1 VNLVVEALD
10 RKHVIF
16 LLSDQHNAA
25 IAGFAGDQYVRTP
38 NLDKL
43 AATGVVLDNCY
54 CNSPLCVP
62 SRASLLSG
70 LLPSQN
76 GVFNNMQALL
86 SDRVTFVH
94 SISAAGY
101 ESVLAGRMHF
111 IGPDQR
117 HGFEKRLV
125 GDVTRNYPGKSNP
138 IYGNL
143 KGTPDQSKVAIDLSG
158 AGYSS
163 VLQFDEDVANA
174 AIEHIRNRKDPRPLF
189 MTVGFYG
196 PHCQYVCPK
205 ELFDYYD
212 AILPEAE
219 DVDEFRHSVHPAIQ
233 RWYANRGV
241 ENVTVTEMRRVRA
254 AYYGMVEYLDR
265 LIGKIIDEIENTLG
279 LENTVIIY
287 ASDHGDSLGEN
298 GLFWKSNF
306 YEGSAR
312 VPVIFSSPGQFVDG
326 MRVNGLTSLL
336 DIAPTFIDL
345 CSGEKLPQMQGMSLL
360 PVLQGE
366 ETIDDQRSVIGQLA
380 DIKGDNPSAMI
391 RKSNWKLILHHGYD
405 FPQLFDLSQDPT
417 EKRDLGRDDTY
428 KDIISSL
435 SEELKRYWDVEAII
449 ESRDNFLKH
458 LQILRAWVRA
468 TNYQG
473 IEEWQGDIDRNYVI

>member
-1 VNLVVEALD
+1 
-10 RKHVIF
+10 
-16 LLSDQHNAA
+16 
-25 IAGFAGDQYVRTP
+25 
-38 NLDKL
+38 
-43 AATGVVLDNCY
+43 
-54 CNSPLCVP
+54 
-62 SRASLLSG
+62 
-70 LLPSQN
+70 
-76 GVFNNMQALL
+76 
-86 SDRVTFVH
+86 
-94 SISAAGY
+94 
-101 ESVLAGRMHF
+101 
-111 IGPDQR
+111 
-117 HGFEKRLV
+117 
-125 GDVTRNYPGKSNP
+125 
-138 IYGNL
+138 
-143 KGTPDQSKVAIDLSG
+143 
-158 AGYSS
+158 
-163 VLQFDEDVANA
+163 
-174 AIEHIRNRKDPRPLF
+174 
-189 MTVGFYG
+189 
-196 PHCQYVCPK
+196 
-205 ELFDYYD
+205 
-212 AILPEAE
+212 
-219 DVDEFRHSVHPAIQ
+219 
-233 RWYANRGV
+233 
-241 ENVTVTEMRRVRA
+241 
-254 AYYGMVEYLDR
+254 MVEYLDR

>member
-189 MTVGFYG
+189 MTVG
-196 PHCQYVCPK
+196 
-205 ELFDYYD
+205 L
-212 AILPEAE
+212 
-219 DVDEFRHSVHPAIQ
+219 
-233 RWYANRGV
+233 W
-241 ENVTVTEMRRVRA
+241 
-254 AYYGMVEYLDR
+254 
-265 LIGKIIDEIENTLG
+265 
-279 LENTVIIY
+279 
-287 ASDHGDSLGEN
+287 
-298 GLFWKSNF
+298 
-306 YEGSAR
+306 
-312 VPVIFSSPGQFVDG
+312 SS
-326 MRVNGLTSLL
+326 
-336 DIAPTFIDL
+336 
-345 CSGEKLPQMQGMSLL
+345 L
-360 PVLQGE
+360 PVCL
-366 ETIDDQRSVIGQLA
+366 
-380 DIKGDNPSAMI
+380 P
-391 RKSNWKLILHHGYD
+391 
-405 FPQLFDLSQDPT
+405 
-417 EKRDLGRDDTY
+417 
-428 KDIISSL
+428 
-435 SEELKRYWDVEAII
+435 
-449 ESRDNFLKH
+449 
-458 LQILRAWVRA
+458 
-468 TNYQG
+468 
-473 IEEWQGDIDRNYVI
+473 